1 MYING
6 MRNGNGIKNRN
17 MAPTEV
23 LVGVIIPFILFW
35 GGIMSPFY
43 TDNILIWIFSLV
55 PFYVYLFAC
64 SFVKKEME
72 ERVVAIPYVLNIA
85 TSVILLMAFFFIP
98 GELETLRNACKMGI
112 VNILPSIL
120 FLFFLSVDCSIKGF
134 SGIPFP
140 IIPFI
145 VGSDS

>member
-1 MYING
+1 MKIEKNIV
-6 MRNGNGIKNRN
+6 RNR
-17 MAPTEV
+17 MASTEI
-23 LVGVIIPFILFW
+23 LVGVVVPFILFW

-55 PFYVYLFAC
+55 PFYAYLFAC

-72 ERVVAIPYVLNIA
+72 ERIVTIPYVLNIA
-85 TSVILLMAFFFIP
+85 TSVILLMAFFFVP
-98 GELETLRNACKMGI
+98 GEFETLRNACKMGI
-112 VNILPSIL
+112 ANILPSIL
-120 FLFFLSVDCSIKGF
+120 FLFFLSIDCSVKEF

-145 VGSDS
+145 VGNDS